1 MSQAPLLAVQ
11 GLSVSFPA
19 AAGRIPILR
28 DVSFAIER
36 GECLGL
42 VGESGSGKSMT
53 ALAVLGLVPPPGRI
67 EAGHVRLDGED
78 LLGRP
83 DRELREVRGGR
94 VALVFQEPAAA
105 LNPVLTIGYQ
115 VAEAARLHRGMSRRE
130 ARDEAVRLLRLVAM
144 PDPESRL
151 KSYPHQLSGGQCQ
164 RAMIAMALA
173 GEPDLLLADEPTT
186 ALDVTVQAQILSLL
200 DQLRRELGLAILLIT
215 HDLGV
220 VAEICDR
227 VAVLY
232 AGEVVELA
240 PRDALLATPAHP
252 YSRALLA
259 SSPRLGRPAPRGEM
273 PAIPGRPADPA
284 RLPGGCA
291 FHPRCAR
298 AFERCRAE
306 APAMISLAPDRQA
319 RCFLLEPGAE
329 SL

>member
-186 ALDVTVQAQILSLL
+186 ALDVTVQAQIL
-200 DQLRRELGLAILLIT
+200 
-215 HDLGV
+215 
-220 VAEICDR
+220 
-227 VAVLY
+227 
-232 AGEVVELA
+232 
-240 PRDALLATPAHP
+240 
-252 YSRALLA
+252 
-259 SSPRLGRPAPRGEM
+259 
-273 PAIPGRPADPA
+273 
-284 RLPGGCA
+284 
-291 FHPRCAR
+291 
-298 AFERCRAE
+298 
-306 APAMISLAPDRQA
+306 
-319 RCFLLEPGAE
+319 
-329 SL
+329 

>member
-1 MSQAPLLAVQ
+1 
-11 GLSVSFPA
+11 
-19 AAGRIPILR
+19 
-28 DVSFAIER
+28 
-36 GECLGL
+36 
-42 VGESGSGKSMT
+42 
-53 ALAVLGLVPPPGRI
+53 
-67 EAGHVRLDGED
+67 
-78 LLGRP
+78 
-83 DRELREVRGGR
+83 
-94 VALVFQEPAAA
+94 
-105 LNPVLTIGYQ
+105 
-115 VAEAARLHRGMSRRE
+115 
-130 ARDEAVRLLRLVAM
+130 
-144 PDPESRL
+144 
-151 KSYPHQLSGGQCQ
+151 
-164 RAMIAMALA
+164 
-173 GEPDLLLADEPTT
+173 
-186 ALDVTVQAQILSLL
+186 
-200 DQLRRELGLAILLIT
+200 
-215 HDLGV
+215 V

-298 AFERCRAE
+298 AFERCRGE